1 MKIGVIGQKGIPSRA
16 GGVEIHVEEVASRL
30 ADNGN
35 DVTVYCRKSY
45 CEEIKD
51 THKGINLVYI
61 PSLNTKHLDAITYTF
76 LASIDAVR
84 KNYDIVHYHALGPSL
99 LSFIPR
105 MFGKKVVCTVHGLD
119 WKREKWGKFAKKA
132 LKLGELA
139 TAKFPHKTI
148 SVSESINRYYNE
160 TYKNDTVYIPN
171 GVDDKQ
177 FVEAKEIIENYSINK
192 GEYILFLARLV
203 PEKGVHYL
211 IDAFNQI
218 DTDKKLV
225 IAGGSSHTDDYVS
238 MLKEKIKEN
247 PNIIMTGFVKGRILD
262 ELFSNAYMYI
272 LPSEIEG
279 LPISLLEAMSYGQ
292 CCLVSDIEE
301 NMDVI
306 KEFGYSFKNKDV
318 SSLKNQLQDLLNNPD
333 KVNKVRNVV
342 KDYVKEE
349 YNWDIVA
356 NKTEEV
362 YELLYK
368 KNKVV
373 TTGV

>member
-119 WKREKWGKFAKKA
+119 WKREKWGKIAKKA

-238 MLKEKIKEN
+238 MLKEKTKSN

-349 YNWDIVA
+349 YSWDIVA

-368 KNKVV
+368 QNKVV

>member
-119 WKREKWGKFAKKA
+119 WKREKWGKIAKKA

-238 MLKEKIKEN
+238 MLKEKTKSN

-368 KNKVV
+368 QNKVV